1 MTHAKSDEDQAD
13 GFIDLHV
20 KVKFHLVLTSDEKCK
35 EDFHNIYAFLKDFTR
50 FANIKSVS
58 NN

>member
-1 MTHAKSDEDQAD
+1 MTQAKSDEDQAD

-20 KVKFHLVLTSDEKCK
+20 KVEYHLVLTSDEKCK
-35 EDFHNIYAFLKDFTR
+35 EDFHNIYTFQKDLAR
-50 FANIKSVS
+50 FADLKSVS